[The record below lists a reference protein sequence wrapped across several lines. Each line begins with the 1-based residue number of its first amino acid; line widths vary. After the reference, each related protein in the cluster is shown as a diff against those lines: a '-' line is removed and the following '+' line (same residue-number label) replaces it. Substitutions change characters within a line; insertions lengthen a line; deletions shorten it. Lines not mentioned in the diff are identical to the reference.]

1 MNNRIKAAFDS
12 IHAEE
17 ALKQR
22 TREFLSERIQ
32 RTNRRRSPVRV
43 KLAAACACL
52 VLLLAGEYSFFAPVS
67 AISVD
72 VNPSVELGINLFD
85 RVVSAVGYNEDG
97 TALIDSLDL
106 KYQDY
111 PSALEKLMTSDR
123 MSYYLEN
130 VIFSIS

>member
-52 VLLLAGEYSFFAPVS
+52 VLLLAGGYSFS
-67 AISVD
+67 R
-72 VNPSVELGINLFD
+72 LFM
-85 RVVSAVGYNEDG
+85 
-97 TALIDSLDL
+97 
-106 KYQDY
+106 
-111 PSALEKLMTSDR
+111 PSAS
-123 MSYYLEN
+123 MSTLGGTWHQ
-130 VIFSIS
+130 SL